1 MGNRRK
7 RRTNRA
13 MWRSAIPRRGEVA
26 DCLQGRSHAWSSA
39 HADKNRTGFCITR
52 CVTRMGK
59 NGLTADYSGGTR
71 QAFNAFESSDLHT
84 SDEMSE
90 VVQKSRFAF
99 RKPPFYPLN
108 YANSD
113 ICDFR
118 FSIADCKLGTSPG
131 CSNQINKGL

>member
-1 MGNRRK
+1 
-7 RRTNRA
+7 
-13 MWRSAIPRRGEVA
+13 
-26 DCLQGRSHAWSSA
+26 
-39 HADKNRTGFCITR
+39 
-52 CVTRMGK
+52 MGK

-108 YANSD
+108 YGNSD

-118 FSIADCKLGTSPG
+118 FSIADCKLRTSPG